1 MNYGPYTELDL
12 SVGWLFG
19 TEPRP
24 DIPQLDPDTDPRR
37 ELETVLLEHLERGPV
52 GVTFSGGRNTGTIL
66 AVAQRVARRHGL
78 PDPVP
83 LSLHFGVPETRKD
96 EEAQAAAI
104 EALGLSDTWQRIDMN
119 GRAEILGPLA
129 RDGLE
134 RHSLLFPA
142 NAYWVRPMAERLK
155 EVAGDG
161 ELTLM
166 AGHGE
171 AELHSYWPYGPLH
184 QVLARKRRPG
194 RHELRLLAQA
204 AVPHSMRT
212 RRERRRYGARSLP
225 WLRPGVIDRLAE
237 LSEPVAWV
245 RWDRTLTFLRA
256 RRCESATQR
265 GYEALARDTDVRVA
279 FPRLDDRYLG
289 ALIKCGGAGGY
300 GTREELTE
308 RLFGDV
314 LPPALKG
321 RTDKI
326 AYGKVFF
333 GAETRGFAERWSGD
347 GLPEHLVD
355 PGVLRG
361 LWMSE
366 RYDWRTAA
374 LMQLAWL
381 HDHANGRC

>member
-1 MNYGPYTELDL
+1 MNYGPYTDLDL

-24 DIPQLDPDTDPRR
+24 ELPELDAGSNPRL
-37 ELETVLLEHLERGPV
+37 ELETVLLEHLQRGPV

-66 AVAQRVARRHGL
+66 AVALQVARRHGL

-83 LSLHFGVPETRKD
+83 LSLRFGVPETSRD

-104 EALGLSDTWQRIDMN
+104 EALGLGRTWQRIDLA
-119 GRAEILGPLA
+119 GGAELLGEHA
-129 RDGLE
+129 TAGLE
-134 RHSLLFPA
+134 RHGLLFPA

-155 EVAGDG
+155 EVTGSAQP
-161 ELTLM
+161 TLM

-171 AELHSYWPYGPLH
+171 SELHSYWPYGRLH
-184 QVLARKRRPG
+184 QVLARKRRPH
-194 RHELRLLAQA
+194 RDELRLAAQA
-204 AVPHSMRT
+204 AVPRALRG
-212 RRERRRYGARSLP
+212 RRERRRYRARSLP
-225 WLRPGVIDRLAE
+225 WLRPGVIERLAP
-237 LSEPVAWV
+237 LTEPVAWV
-245 RWDRTLTFLRA
+245 RWDRTLTFLRS

-265 GYEALARDTDVRVA
+265 GYEALAGESGVRVA

-289 ALIKCGGAGGY
+289 ALIRCGGARGY

-314 LPPALKG
+314 LPPVLKG

-326 AYGKVFF
+326 AYGKIFF
-333 GAETRGFAERWSGD
+333 GPETRAFAERWSGG
-347 GLPEHLVD
+347 GLPEQLVD
-355 PGVLRG
+355 PAVLRR
-361 LWMSE
+361 LWTSE

-374 LMQLAWL
+374 LLQLAWL
-381 HDHANGRC
+381 NDHVNGRC